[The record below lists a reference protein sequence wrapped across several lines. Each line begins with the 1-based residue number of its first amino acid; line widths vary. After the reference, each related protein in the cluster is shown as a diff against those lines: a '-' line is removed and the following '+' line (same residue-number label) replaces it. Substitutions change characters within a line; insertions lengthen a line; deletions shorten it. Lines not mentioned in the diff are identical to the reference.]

1 MVSRLRA
8 RTLSI
13 CVFLLSLTSRN
24 VMNGLKERKVVTAIT
39 GKRRNVILVTPP
51 LCFTMENSRT

>member
-1 MVSRLRA
+1 
-8 RTLSI
+8 
-13 CVFLLSLTSRN
+13 
-24 VMNGLKERKVVTAIT
+24 MNGLKERKVVTAIT